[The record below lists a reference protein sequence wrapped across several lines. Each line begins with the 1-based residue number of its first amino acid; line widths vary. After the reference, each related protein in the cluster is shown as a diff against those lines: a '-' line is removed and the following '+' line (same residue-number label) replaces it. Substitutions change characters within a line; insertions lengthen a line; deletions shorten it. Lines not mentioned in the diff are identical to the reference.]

1 MGAMAENRRIRLGEM
16 LLSAKVITE
25 SQLRAALAEQKKWGG
40 RLGATLVEMKFLS
53 EEMLVKALSK
63 QLNLPRVDFN
73 GLTIPPEALQWIDAS
88 FAEKNQVL
96 PVAYDAMKK
105 QLVLA
110 MSDPEKISIVDEISF
125 RTGCRVRVAIA
136 GEKALAA
143 AIRRLYLG
151 QDLSERPG
159 EDEGSMKLINPLG
172 NTLVRKLDS
181 IRPAEADAAEPP
193 GAPPPLRAGEPSA
206 GASVEDRLARLEALQ
221 RRELRVLKA
230 VVDTLIEKG
239 VLTREE
245 YRQKIDS

>member
-1 MGAMAENRRIRLGEM
+1 MGAMAENRRIRLGE
-16 LLSAKVITE
+16 LLISAKVITE
-25 SQLRAALAEQKKWGG
+25 AQLRAALAEQKKWGG
-40 RLGATLVEMKFLS
+40 KLGATLVEMKFLS

-73 GLTIPPEALQWIDAS
+73 GLTIPPEALEKIEPV
-88 FAEKNQVL
+88 FAERHQVL

-110 MSDPEKISIVDEISF
+110 MSDPEQISIIDDISF
-125 RTGCRVRVAIA
+125 RTGCRVKVALA
-136 GEKALAA
+136 GEKALAE
-143 AIRRLYLG
+143 AIRRLYFG

-159 EDEGSMKLINPLG
+159 EDNESMKLINPLG

-181 IRPAEADAAEPP
+181 IRPPEPTPAQPSGPPSMAEIP
-193 GAPPPLRAGEPSA
+193 AGS
-206 GASVEDRLARLEALQ
+206 GSVEERLARLEALQ

-239 VLTREE
+239 VISREE